1 MEHLAF
7 FNLAQDPFRND
18 PELDLFFRGTPQRS
32 ASRRLVRLA
41 RQGKELSLLV
51 GESGVG
57 KTTLL
62 RSFFEELEPEAFEP
76 ALLVVSAVALA
87 ALIVPQSAVT
97 ELTGLTNPAMFTI
110 LAMLFVGLY
119 LWV

>member
-7 FNLAQDPFRND
+7 FNLSHDPFRND

-32 ASRRLVRLA
+32 AFRRLVRLA

-51 GESGVG
+51 GAPGVG

-62 RSFFEELEPEAFEP
+62 RSFFEELEPEVFEP
-76 ALLVVSAVALA
+76 ALLVVSASISTRSFTPGASPVAGSSWNA
-87 ALIVPQSAVT
+87 
-97 ELTGLTNPAMFTI
+97 
-110 LAMLFVGLY
+110 
-119 LWV
+119 